1 MIRAEETREREKERE
16 ANKLMHSSR
25 LEKIQE
31 NHSRLK
37 ESQIQNLAI
46 REELAREKLEYKKK

>member
-1 MIRAEETREREKERE
+1 
-16 ANKLMHSSR
+16 MHSSR

-37 ESQIQNLAI
+37 ESQIQHLAI
-46 REELAREKLEYKKK
+46 REELAREKL